1 MQLSLRQIKRRIRS
15 VESTKKITRAMQM
28 VSTAKLQQT
37 EHVLF
42 SGKPYY
48 FKMDALLKKLLAS
61 AKTAVHPLLEERPVK
76 NNFTLCIITSDS
88 GLCSTY
94 NDNIIRIAEGFIK
107 ERGAENARLIT
118 IGRKGFSH
126 FKKRKIKITHAY
138 LGLQGSY
145 SNEIAEEITKT
156 IINAF
161 LSKKT
166 DEVYM
171 AHTHFDATLKYRAKL
186 QKLLNIERMAEERE
200 VDYILEPGAERIL
213 EELIPRYIST
223 KIKGIL
229 LDAFT
234 SEHSQRMVA
243 MKSATDNAVELI
255 DNLTLLRNK
264 ARQAAITT
272 EIIEVSSAAEEL
284 KG

>member
-1 MQLSLRQIKRRIRS
+1 MLLSLRQIKRRIRS

-28 VSTAKLQQT
+28 VSTAKLKHA
-37 EHVLF
+37 EDMLF
-42 SGKPYY
+42 AGKPYY
-48 FKMDALLKKLLAS
+48 FKMDALLKKLLAGADTS
-61 AKTAVHPLLEERPVK
+61 RHPLLAERPEK
-76 NNFTLCIITSDS
+76 KNFTLCLVTSDS

-94 NDNIIRIAEGFIK
+94 NDNIIRIAEGFIN
-107 ERGAENARLIT
+107 EHGAGNIKLIT
-118 IGRKGFSH
+118 IGRKGFNY
-126 FKKRKIKITHAY
+126 FKKRGIRISHTY
-138 LGLQGSY
+138 LGLQGRY
-145 SNEIAEEITKT
+145 SAEMADEIAKAIT
-156 IINAF
+156 NVF
-161 LSKKT
+161 LSREA
-166 DEVYM
+166 DEVYV
-171 AHTHFDATLKYRAKL
+171 AHTHFDSTLKYKPKL
-186 QKLLNIERMAEERE
+186 QKLLNIEKSAEEHE
-200 VDYILEPGAERIL
+200 VDYILEPGIDRIL
-213 EELIPRYIST
+213 EELAPKYIST
-223 KIKGIL
+223 KVRGIL

>member
-1 MQLSLRQIKRRIRS
+1 MLLSLRQIKRRIRG
-15 VESTKKITRAMQM
+15 VQSTKKITRAMQM
-28 VSTAKLQQT
+28 VSTAKLKHMQDT
-37 EHVLF
+37 LF
-42 SGKPYY
+42 AGKPYY

-61 AKTAVHPLLEERPVK
+61 AKTAAHPLLEERAVK
-76 NNFTLCIITSDS
+76 NNFTLCLITSDS

-94 NDNIIRIAEGFIK
+94 NDNVIRLAEGFIK
-107 ERGAENARLIT
+107 KHGAENTRLIT
-118 IGRKGFSH
+118 IGRKGFAY
-126 FKKRKIKITHAY
+126 FKKREIKISHAY
-138 LGLQGSY
+138 LGLQGRY
-145 SNEIAEEITKT
+145 SRETAEEIAKT
-156 IINAF
+156 VVSGF
-161 LSKKT
+161 LSRKT
-166 DEVYM
+166 DEVHII
-171 AHTHFDATLKYRAKL
+171 HTHFDATLKYRPKL
-186 QKLLNIERMAEERE
+186 QKLLNIERAAEERE
-200 VDYILEPGAERIL
+200 IAYILEPGAERIL
-213 EELIPRYIST
+213 KEIIPAYISA

-284 KG
+284 RG

>member
-28 VSTAKLQQT
+28 VSTAKLKQT
-37 EHVLF
+37 GHVLF

-48 FKMDALLKKLLAS
+48 FKMDALLKKLLVNAGTVS
-61 AKTAVHPLLEERPVK
+61 HPLLEERAAK
-76 NNFTLCIITSDS
+76 NNFTLCVITSDS
-88 GLCSTY
+88 GLCSAY
-94 NDNIIRIAEGFIK
+94 NDNIIRIAEGFINK
-107 ERGAENARLIT
+107 HGAGNTRLIV
-118 IGRKGFSH
+118 IGRKGFGY
-126 FKKRKIKITHAY
+126 FKKREIEISRTY
-138 LGLQGSY
+138 LGLQGRY
-145 SNEIAEEITKT
+145 SREVAEDIAKT
-156 IINAF
+156 ITNIF
-161 LSKKT
+161 LSKEA
-166 DEVYM
+166 DEVHI
-171 AHTHFDATLKYRAKL
+171 AHTHFDAALKYRPKL
-186 QKLLNIERMAEERE
+186 QKLLNIERTAEERE
-200 VDYILEPGAERIL
+200 VAYILEPDAGRIL

-223 KIKGIL
+223 KIRGIL

-272 EIIEVSSAAEEL
+272 EIIEVSSAAEG

>member
-1 MQLSLRQIKRRIRS
+1 MLLSLRQIKRRIRS

-28 VSTAKLQQT
+28 VSTAKLKQT
-37 EHVLF
+37 EHALF

-61 AKTAVHPLLEERPVK
+61 AKTAAHPLLEERPVK

-94 NDNIIRIAEGFIK
+94 NDNIIRIAEGFINK
-107 ERGAENARLIT
+107 HGAENTRLIT
-118 IGRKGFSH
+118 IGKKGFSY

-138 LGLQGSY
+138 LGLQGGY
-145 SNEIAEEITKT
+145 SKEIAEEIIKT
-156 IINAF
+156 VVNAF
-161 LSKKT
+161 LSKET
-166 DEVYM
+166 DEVHM
-171 AHTHFDATLKYRAKL
+171 AHTHFDATLKYRPKL
-186 QKLLNIERMAEERE
+186 QKLLNIERAAEERE
-200 VDYILEPGAERIL
+200 VDYILEPSAGRIL
-213 EELIPRYIST
+213 EEFIPRYIST